1 MVQSNLD
8 LSNSIFP
15 FLNREL
21 FDLRNIYELNHLIT
35 CPKKMPY
42 VGEFARSVKRVQ
54 ADYVQGWQQSMVS
67 LKTSLIVLTTL
78 LVIASCE

>member
-21 FDLRNIYELNHLIT
+21 FDLRNIYVLNLKT
-35 CPKKMPY
+35 GQPKKMSC
-42 VGEFARSVKRVQ
+42 VGTQKKF
-54 ADYVQGWQQSMVS
+54 
-67 LKTSLIVLTTL
+67 
-78 LVIASCE
+78 C